1 MGHSIVTLLNECL
14 FYAYLILTGVSEP
27 PNITYVSP
35 AQIALKENETL
46 HFECSAVGTPTP
58 DLK

>member
-1 MGHSIVTLLNECL
+1 MASIGFL
-14 FYAYLILTGVSEP
+14 FTEP

-35 AQIALKENETL
+35 TAKAQQENETL
-46 HFECSAVGTPTP
+46 RFECSAVGTPTP